1 MSRVAPGACPP
12 LPVSPPPRCPED
24 PHSARPPVS
33 TAAHDPFPR
42 PPTLARKLAG
52 ARRLAGRVPAGRPA
66 GKGPG
71 AVWGAQGGRP
81 QLPLGSHSV
90 GRRGVLPAPRW
101 RGPVGGEGREQTSFS
116 WGRRRA
122 PRPRGERPP
131 RTSRRPAGSPRGR
144 AGGGRRLLAAGL
156 GRAALSP
163 GSGLPCRVLF
173 ALLLRASPQRRRQP
187 GFPVAPR
194 WKCAKTCPAGRW
206 PCCRHF
212 PVSRHLAPPLGA
224 GGWALYRSATAECC
238 HLPAPP
244 LCGSTAA
251 SGGAVCVRRAALR
264 TAPPPPRGAPRW
276 PRGPDIGREVLGFF
290 CPCSLPG
297 RAAHTWLSHC
307 ITVVLQAETVASL

>member
-1 MSRVAPGACPP
+1 MAPGACPP

-33 TAAHDPFPR
+33 TATHDPFPR

-81 QLPLGSHSV
+81 RLPLGNHSG

-101 RGPVGGEGREQTSFS
+101 RGPVGGEGREETSFS

-173 ALLLRASPQRRRQP
+173 ALLLRASPPRRRQP
-187 GFPVAPR
+187 AFPSPR
-194 WKCAKTCPAGRW
+194 AGSVRRPA
-206 PCCRHF
+206 
-212 PVSRHLAPPLGA
+212 
-224 GGWALYRSATAECC
+224 
-238 HLPAPP
+238 LPA
-244 LCGSTAA
+244 A
-251 SGGAVCVRRAALR
+251 
-264 TAPPPPRGAPRW
+264 
-276 PRGPDIGREVLGFF
+276 
-290 CPCSLPG
+290 G
-297 RAAHTWLSHC
+297 RAADTSPCPATLLRRSVLADGHFTEVPPRSAATFLLLRCADPRRHPEEPGVCGEQPCAPHRRLPGEPLAGPGDPTSGGRCSVSSAPAPCRGEPHTHG
-307 ITVVLQAETVASL
+307 SLIV